1 MKETRKV
8 QGFGNSLYVSFP
20 QEWLKANGCKEVG
33 SELSYSFSEDF
44 KEIRF
49 RKSE

>member
-1 MKETRKV
+1 MDTRTLMPY
-8 QGFGNSLYVSFP
+8 GNSTVVSLP
-20 QEWLKANGCKEVG
+20 KEWLKARGLKNGSKVDWD
-33 SELSYSFSEDF
+33 YSEDF